1 MSAGSIPLWQSVAG
15 GSLIGAAAAILILFS
30 GEIAGV
36 SGILDRALHRSFG
49 EQSWRLAFLLGLV
62 LPAVLLGPGP
72 IGWQASAPWLAVAG
86 LLVGFGTR
94 LGSGCT
100 SGHGVCGIA
109 NLSLRSLVA
118 TLTFIGTAMLTVAC
132 RHVWRVQ

>member
-1 MSAGSIPLWQSVAG
+1 MSAGAIPLWQSLAG
-15 GSLIGAAAAILILFS
+15 GALIGAAAAALILLN
-30 GEIAGV
+30 GEVAGV

-49 EQSWRLAFLLGLV
+49 EQRWRLAFLLGLV
-62 LPAVLLGPGP
+62 LPAVFAGPGP
-72 IGWQASAPWLAVAG
+72 IGWQASAPSLAVTG

-100 SGHGVCGIA
+100 SGHGVCGVA

-118 TLTFIGTAMLTVAC
+118 TLTFIGTAMLAVAF
-132 RHVWRVQ
+132 RHAWPLQ